1 MESGGVAFPTFCV
14 ESEVSTEKYF
24 LSQLHILW
32 KLFETRKYRMYIP
45 EIFFHL

>member
-24 LSQLHILW
+24 LSQLHIL
-32 KLFETRKYRMYIP
+32 FETRKYRMYIP